1 MPSKSKRQN
10 LTPAEVTAL
19 CDAADAASR
28 AKPRSRNVT
37 FSWRGRHFKIR
48 LTNLAM
54 YVELLDGTPVAM
66 RYH

>member
-1 MPSKSKRQN
+1 MTTRFDKSK
-10 LTPAEVTAL
+10 LTKADVKAL

-37 FSWRGRHFKIR
+37 FTWRGRRFKIR

-54 YVELLDGTPVAM
+54 YVELLDGSPVAM